1 MIGFL
6 TVIHVIICIFLVI
19 SILLQSSKGGGLA
32 GVFGGGSMSG
42 VFGARGAASF
52 LSKVTLWLA
61 IGFAV
66 TTLSIALLSA
76 GLSGKQKGLI
86 ERQMELEETA
96 SPASILPTVSD
107 EELASPVEGS
117 AEDVE

>member
-6 TVIHVIICIFLVI
+6 TIIHVIICIFLVI

-32 GVFGGGSMSG
+32 GMFGGGSMSG

-52 LSKVTLWLA
+52 LSKITLWLA

-76 GLSGKQKGLI
+76 GLI
-86 ERQMELEETA
+86 ERQIELEQTG
-96 SPASILPTVSD
+96 SPASILPTVPD
-107 EELASPVEGS
+107 EELMSPVES
-117 AEDVE
+117 SPEDME